1 MTSPAK
7 QPQRLET
14 FIMVISFVGAWLYFL
29 ARHRAIASGTALP
42 VWASVLPLLL
52 LLALVWVF
60 LRRLQRLRRAMKES
74 EMGTRK
80 R

>member
-14 FIMVISFVGAWLYFL
+14 FIMVISFVDVWLYFV

-42 VWASVLPLLL
+42 VWMSVFLILL

-60 LRRLQRLRRAMKES
+60 VRRLQRIGRAMKES